1 MLNSC
6 KILIFVKSSVYAS
19 SCLFNQTPRSVLG
32 LEIDEVFHLKRRGR
46 ELLII
51 IQMQNLLF
59 AHCPNNCFITVDEA
73 YKAVTASFEERF
85 HDDENKDAKYKFPV
99 DCKTWGCSVLWYYCK
114 IHLCVERQQSNR
126 CCFQKACVVVVCKR
140 KSRENKQ
147 RSHWNLDQ
155 SRTQW

>member
-85 HDDENKDAKYKFPV
+85 HDDENKQR
-99 DCKTWGCSVLWYYCK
+99 CKVQVSSRLQDLGVLCAL
-114 IHLCVERQQSNR
+114 IL
-126 CCFQKACVVVVCKR
+126 
-140 KSRENKQ
+140 
-147 RSHWNLDQ
+147 L
-155 SRTQW
+155 